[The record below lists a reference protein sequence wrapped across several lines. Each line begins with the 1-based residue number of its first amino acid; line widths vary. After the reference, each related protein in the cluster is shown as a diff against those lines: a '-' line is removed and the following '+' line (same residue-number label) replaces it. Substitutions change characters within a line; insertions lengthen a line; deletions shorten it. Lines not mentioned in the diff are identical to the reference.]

1 MPLPHNAP
9 TETTR
14 VIRVSYD
21 ALRCAF
27 RGRVDVER
35 AGRTFRYPCEIAA
48 PADADP
54 AWVNRAMT
62 ARALAMSDSGPH

>member
-1 MPLPHNAP
+1 MTLPNNMP

-21 ALRCAF
+21 TLRCAF
-27 RGRVDVER
+27 SGRVDVDR
-35 AGRTFRYPCEIAA
+35 AGRTFRYPCEITA

-54 AWVNRAMT
+54 AWVHRALT
-62 ARALAMSDSGPH
+62 ARALAMSDSD